1 MAGASG
7 APIWSSEARA
17 DLSDIWNYYGGV
29 AGRRTADKIVWEI
42 GKAVRLLEDHPYG
55 GRARDEVRPGLRSLA
70 ANPHVI
76 FYRVGADELV
86 QIVRVLDGRRDID
99 AIFDESGET
108 QAGKN

>member
-1 MAGASG
+1 MWPDAVPQTTSFGKSAKRCG
-7 APIWSSEARA
+7 YWKI
-17 DLSDIWNYYGGV
+17 I
-29 AGRRTADKIVWEI
+29 RTA
-42 GKAVRLLEDHPYG
+42 AVRETKS
-55 GRARDEVRPGLRSLA
+55 GRAFAHLQRIHMSY
-70 ANPHVI
+70 